1 MPLDKNNKSK
11 WQEASTLINTYRW
24 KLSDLLRSFTDEE
37 RQTEN
42 YKDLIKDIKES
53 ANKAIRDVSPKDSEE
68 HRKTNTDSDKINWK
82 SLKIWALILASPLLI
97 EIIRALVSLFGQ
109 GTPP

>member
-11 WQEASTLINTYRW
+11 WQEASNLINSYRW
-24 KLSDLLRSFTDEE
+24 KLSDLLRSFSDEE

-53 ANKAIRDVSPKDSEE
+53 AIKAVRDVSPKDSEDT
-68 HRKTNTDSDKINWK
+68 HKKTTDSDKINWK
-82 SLKIWALILASPLLI
+82 SYKIWALILASPLLI
-97 EIIRALVSLFGQ
+97 EIVKALVSLFGQ
-109 GTPP
+109 GTTP